1 MQAKSCDNALEPGP
15 LHGQPSS
22 AETRVS
28 GPCQLVPEPSKW
40 VGGVVVLVV
49 DLLLLVVVMVVLL
62 SPTRTKAWLG
72 GVRVDEVLVFNK
84 SYLIAISRY

>member
-28 GPCQLVPEPSKW
+28 GPRQLVPEPSKW

-49 DLLLLVVVMVVLL
+49 DVVDNGVDDDGFVIVNSYQSL
-62 SPTRTKAWLG
+62 SS
-72 GVRVDEVLVFNK
+72 N
-84 SYLIAISRY
+84 

>member
-28 GPCQLVPEPSKW
+28 GSRQLVPEPSKW

-49 DLLLLVVVMVVLL
+49 VVVVVGIDAVRAVVVLVVVVDVDVV
-62 SPTRTKAWLG
+62 P
-72 GVRVDEVLVFNK
+72 VLVCCCD
-84 SYLIAISRY
+84 

>member
-28 GPCQLVPEPSKW
+28 GPRQLVPEPSKW

-49 DLLLLVVVMVVLL
+49 VVVVVGGGGDDDFVIVNSYQIL
-62 SPTRTKAWLG
+62 SG
-72 GVRVDEVLVFNK
+72 GWVD
-84 SYLIAISRY
+84 

>member
-28 GPCQLVPEPSKW
+28 GSRQLVPEPSKW

-49 DLLLLVVVMVVLL
+49 VVVVGGGGGGGDDDFVIVNSYQIL
-62 SPTRTKAWLG
+62 SG
-72 GVRVDEVLVFNK
+72 GWVD
-84 SYLIAISRY
+84 